1 MSHHFV
7 SFESARLLVVD
18 DDPILR
24 EFAVSH
30 LSTDEVTV
38 EVAEDGEDAWRILSK
53 QSFDIVLLD
62 LDMPRMDGF
71 ELLGLMRAD
80 PRLRHVPVVVAT
92 GREDM
97 VAVDKAF
104 ASGATSF
111 VIKPLN
117 WRLISHQLSY
127 VLRNARDEASVR
139 GALKKLQDD
148 NILKSEVL
156 RLSHGKLRDSLTRLM
171 QLSDDM
177 ESLPVDAALAGAVQ
191 KMRDTTRTIET
202 LHNDMARAMT
212 LIPKG

>member
-38 EVAEDGEDAWRILSK
+38 EVAEDGEAAWRILSK
-53 QSFDIVLLD
+53 QDFDIVLLD

-111 VIKPLN
+111 VVKPLN

-127 VLRNARDEASVR
+127 VLRNARDEAAVR
-139 GALKKLQDD
+139 GALKQLQDD
-148 NILKSEVL
+148 NMLKGEVL
-156 RLSHGKLRDSLTRLM
+156 RLSHGKLSDSLTRLM
-171 QLSDDM
+171 QLTDDM
-177 ESLPVDAALAGAVQ
+177 EGLAVDAALAGAVK
-191 KMRDTTRTIET
+191 KMRDTTRTIQT
-202 LHNDMARAMT
+202 LHADMARAMA
-212 LIPKG
+212 LIQRS

>member
-30 LSTDEVTV
+30 LSTPEVSV

-53 QSFDIVLLD
+53 QTFDIVLLD

-139 GALKKLQDD
+139 GALKQLQDD
-148 NILKSEVL
+148 NLLKGEVL
-156 RLSHGKLRDSLTRLM
+156 RLSHGKLSESLGRLM

-177 ESLPVDAALAGAVQ
+177 EGLAVEAAFAGVVK
-191 KMRDTTRTIET
+191 KMRDTTQTIQT

-212 LIPKG
+212 LIQRG